1 MRSQANG
8 LRPHFSLRRIKNILL
23 RKPPSREF
31 ARSALTQRQ
40 VKKAR
45 HIERKRNIPPKKY
58 GVYTLHFSRG
68 ILHYVQNDVFFHPPG
83 RLPQSL
89 RSFAKTNK
97 KVRHIE
103 RKRNIPP
110 KKYGVYTLHFSRGIL
125 HFVQNDV
132 FFHPPGR
139 LPQSLRSFAKTVS
152 ASKILL
158 LVLYQFEQVTQAV
171 EIVAGEIIYVNS
183 SAIVVAYRRN
193 FRAEIALHA
202 LDQIS

>member
-8 LRPHFSLRRIKNILL
+8 LRPHFSLRQIENILL
-23 RKPPSREF
+23 RKPPSRKF
-31 ARSALTQRQ
+31 ALSALAQRQ

-89 RSFAKTNK
+89 RSFAKT
-97 KVRHIE
+97 
-103 RKRNIPP
+103 
-110 KKYGVYTLHFSRGIL
+110 
-125 HFVQNDV
+125 
-132 FFHPPGR
+132 
-139 LPQSLRSFAKTVS
+139 VS
-152 ASKILL
+152 ASEILL

-193 FRAEIALHA
+193 FCAEIALHA